1 MRARHTRRWRV
12 GRTALAAG
20 VALVVLGAYGAR
32 ASGPGHY
39 AIRAGKIVTVTGGV
53 VNDGVVL
60 VSNGKIEALG
70 PAREV
75 AVPSDYTVIDASD
88 RWLMPGMIEAHS
100 HAGLEGGLNDM
111 VSQLNGGM
119 RIGDG
124 VDPNSDVVRAALA
137 SGITTIESL
146 PGSGT
151 NHAGFGVI
159 FKTWGATKEARIV
172 RRVGVMKIAQAYNP
186 EREAGDIGATRM
198 GMTWL
203 LRDHFARLRAYDE
216 AWAAYERGETT
227 AAPARDPGLE
237 FGRLAVRRQIPLLI
251 HTWMVW
257 GMTMTVRMFHDELG
271 LYAIAS
277 HTEGGGPL
285 VADVVAASGVP
296 TNVGPRVVDFYAT
309 GDARALCA
317 AAEYSAA
324 GVRDVSVNTDAL
336 GLDQSLLADK
346 GAMAAR
352 FGMDEAEAL
361 RTVTIAAA
369 KALMLDDRIGS
380 IEVGKDAD
388 LVVKASSLLD
398 PTTPIDMVF
407 VNGEIAYQREARD

>member
-1 MRARHTRRWRV
+1 VRARRTSAGRV
-12 GRTALAAG
+12 GQVALAAALLLAPLG
-20 VALVVLGAYGAR
+20 VR
-32 ASGPGHY
+32 AASAADGGHY
-39 AIRAGKIVTVTGGV
+39 AIRAGKVVTVTRGV
-53 VNDGVVL
+53 VDDGVVL
-60 VSNGKIEALG
+60 VSGGKIEACG
-70 PAREV
+70 PAREI
-75 AVPSDYTVIDASD
+75 AIPAGYRVIDAS
-88 RWLMPGMIEAHS
+88 REWLMPGMIEAHS
-100 HAGLEGGLNDM
+100 HTGMQGDFNDM

-124 VDPNSDVVRAALA
+124 VDPDSDVAASALA
-137 SGITTIESL
+137 AGITTIESI

-159 FKTWGATKEARIV
+159 FKTWGAAKEDRIV
-172 RRVGVMKIAQAYNP
+172 RRVGVLKIAQAYNP
-186 EREAGDIGATRM
+186 EREAGDVGASRM

-216 AWAAYERGETT
+216 AWAAYERGEAKTP
-227 AAPARDPGLE
+227 PARDLGLE
-237 FGRLAVRRQIPLLI
+237 YGRLAVRRQIPVLI

-257 GMTMTVRMFHDELG
+257 GMTMTVHMFHDELG

-296 TNVGPRVVDFYAT
+296 VNVGPRVVDFYAT

-317 AAEYSAA
+317 AAEYARS
-324 GVRDVSVNTDAL
+324 GVRDISVNTDAL

-346 GAMAAR
+346 AAMAAR

-361 RTVTIAAA
+361 RTVTISAAR
-369 KALMLDDRIGS
+369 ALMLEDRIGS

-398 PTTPIDMVF
+398 PTTPVEMVF
-407 VNGEIAYQREARD
+407 VNGEIAYQREATN